1 LTAESLHKAVM
12 SKYTAQKYEAMAML
26 ELIYNKSIAIADHTN
41 LINEVDKWVEQLDKA
56 ESSIRSLQNLFTND
70 GGEE

>member
-1 LTAESLHKAVM
+1 VM